1 MTGTPRRFV
10 GGAFCVLLGAVG
22 AAPFA
27 SAAPQAA
34 AEIIVARDV
43 KIGMRAGAA
52 MHARVFRPPGKALR
66 STILSLE
73 TDTTEAREQ
82 RARSLV
88 AAGYAVVIATPRDN
102 TKQAGSD
109 DYDKQAGRD
118 GYDAIEWID
127 DQPWS
132 DRRVVVVG
140 TGEGANAAWS
150 TARERPPYLAAIVSR
165 VPAWPLRWTENEISR
180 VAVPALTIA
189 GAAGEPQGAAIE
201 TFTRYSRSGGGAH
214 VGFLVVGTLG
224 AGQVQDLEQQ
234 WCDWTLGRGPSPPQ
248 LRGRVNFMVVTDGSW
263 RSADSFEA
271 IGAVPTTYPLH
282 TDAGPRAPPGGFLGR
297 GARDEEP
304 ADTVATGAKSYETLL
319 EAPLDV
325 AGRPAVTLWLAHESP
340 PVAVASSV
348 PRSASLEEV
357 LADGRIVSLGT
368 SAGLHAFMDS
378 SASPGNGPG
387 RWDFTSFPWIA
398 RRLSAGSTLRLTVKG
413 ASTVI
418 YHDVERYSRVVL
430 PVVRA
435 AK

>member
-1 MTGTPRRFV
+1 
-10 GGAFCVLLGAVG
+10 LLGTAG
-22 AAPFA
+22 ATPFA
-27 SAAPQAA
+27 SAVAQAA
-34 AEIIVARDV
+34 GEIIVARDV

-66 STILSLE
+66 STIFSLE
-73 TDTTEAREQ
+73 ADTTEAREL
-82 RARSLV
+82 RARALA

-102 TKQAGSD
+102 AKQAGSG

-132 DRRVVVVG
+132 DRRVVMVG

-165 VPAWPLRWTENEISR
+165 VPAWPLRWTEAEVSR
-180 VAVPALTIA
+180 VAVPTLTIA
-189 GAAGEPQGAAIE
+189 GSAGEPQGAAIE
-201 TFTRYSRSGGGAH
+201 TFTRHTRSGGVH

-234 WCDWTLGRGPSPPQ
+234 WCDWTLGRGPSPPL
-248 LRGRVNFMVVTDGSW
+248 LRGRVNFMVVTDSSW

-319 EAPLDV
+319 EAPLDL
-325 AGRPAVTLWLAHESP
+325 AGRPAVTLWLAHEPP
-340 PVAVASSV
+340 PVGVASSL
-348 PRSASLEEV
+348 PRIASLDEV
-357 LADGRIVSLGT
+357 LADGRIVPLGT
-368 SAGLHAFMDS
+368 SAGQHSLTDS
-378 SASPGNGPG
+378 TASAGSGPD

-398 RRLSAGSTLRLTVKG
+398 RRLAAGSTLRLTVKG

-430 PVVRA
+430 QVVRA
-435 AK
+435 AR